1 MNVLAILGILL
12 SLLLLIYLAYKG
24 WCVIAIAP
32 LVSLVAVIIGAI
44 AYGESPHLLA
54 HYTETFMTA
63 AGSYIKNYFPIFML
77 GAVFG
82 KMLELSGAAQS
93 IANTLTD
100 KLGEKWALL
109 SVIITGA
116 ILTYGGVSLFVT
128 VFAVYPIGA
137 RLFRRVG
144 IPKRFL
150 PGTIALSSFTFTM
163 TALPGSPQI
172 QNAIP
177 MRFFGTD
184 AFAAPV
190 LGIIAAV
197 VEFGLGYMW
206 LSTRAKKA
214 MARNEGYGDHKE
226 AFKEISNIE
235 GGLPSFT
242 MSILPIVIV
251 IVFNLLLSK
260 VYFPNTNGDY
270 LESFGTTLSG
280 VIGTWSL
287 MLALL
292 VGIIFVVLTNRKRLG
307 GIIQPVY
314 EGSTG
319 SFLPIFNT
327 ASENGY
333 GATISSLAAYAII
346 SGAIVHISSNVL
358 ISTAVATC
366 VLSGI
371 TGSASGGLT
380 IALSTMGDQLID
392 MANQA
397 GISME
402 AMHRIAAVA
411 SGGMD
416 TFPHNGAVITLLAIT
431 GMKHKESYADIGM
444 CTVVIP
450 LIATI
455 VIIICAAAGLQ
466 C

>member
-1 MNVLAILGILL
+1 MNALAIFGILI
-12 SLLLLIYLAYKG
+12 SLALLIYLAFRG

-32 LVSLVAVIIGAI
+32 LVALVAVIIGAI

-63 AGSYIKNYFPIFML
+63 AGTYVKNYFPIFML
-77 GAVFG
+77 GALFG

-93 IANTLTD
+93 IANTITD

-116 ILTYGGVSLFVT
+116 ILTYGGVSLFVA

-137 RLFRRVG
+137 QLFKKVG
-144 IPKRFL
+144 IPKRLL
-150 PGTIALSSFTFTM
+150 PGAIALSSFTFTM

-197 VEFGLGYMW
+197 VEFGLGYLW
-206 LSTRAKKA
+206 LDRRAKSAIAK
-214 MARNEGYGDHKE
+214 NEGYGDHQE
-226 AFKEISNIE
+226 TFKDVTSIE
-235 GGLPSFT
+235 GGLPSFA
-242 MSILPIVIV
+242 MSIIPIVIV
-251 IVFNLLLSK
+251 IVLNLFLSK

-270 LESFGTTLSG
+270 LEDYGTTLSG
-280 VIGTWSL
+280 VMGTWAL
-287 MLALL
+287 LLALL
-292 VGIIFVVLTNRKRLG
+292 AGIIFVIVTNRKRLG
-307 GIIQPVY
+307 GVIQPVY
-314 EGSTG
+314 EGITG
-319 SFLPIFNT
+319 SFLAIFNT

-358 ISTAVATC
+358 ISTAVATS
-366 VLSGI
+366 VLAGI
-371 TGSASGGLT
+371 TGSASGGMT
-380 IALSTMGDQLID
+380 IALTTMGDQLIAL
-392 MANQA
+392 ANNA
-397 GISME
+397 GISMQ

-416 TFPHNGAVITLLAIT
+416 SLPHNGAVITLLAIT
-431 GMKHKESYADIGM
+431 GMKHRESYADIGM

-450 LIATI
+450 LFATA
-455 VIIICAAAGLQ
+455 VIILCAAIGIQ
-466 C
+466 F